1 MTQPQLNLD
10 VPASVVDH
18 AGSVADA
25 GRGAAPS
32 QDDQC
37 ASPCAGVSTP
47 CQNPGCPHH
56 IVPAD
61 ASDER
66 CPDCGHAI
74 RDEEVMCNDDDRP
87 TVEAAD
93 TATGASHKRPAKA
106 PASPPDP
113 AGSRSIAARIVHL
126 AQQLALTDAEQ
137 GELNVLMERHC
148 NTDSPKLLHYLY
160 DDPPAGWGL
169 QKRFI
174 KDGAKNTTKLSRSI
188 DALLANYRVKPDP
201 RLELCLILSDR
212 RTQLETLQCKLDPDG
227 RIRFS
232 LNIAGTKIGRMS
244 CNASSTGSG
253 YGMHSTQDA
262 HKHLFPAAPGH
273 DFYQVDLTG
282 ADSWTVAAECRA
294 LGDPTMWDDM
304 SAGLKPAKALSALY
318 LDGEAANHLPRADLL
333 ARCKALPKDWVY
345 NAAKKATHGSCYG
358 EGDVKMAETLL
369 RDSWEEGGKL
379 ATVTAAQCRKLQD
392 LFFKRYPGVR
402 RWQERVRMLLAR
414 DGCLTA
420 ASGLRRDFFGR
431 KDDHATQKE
440 AYAFCPAANTA
451 HVNNCAILNIWRDPD
466 NRTAGDERIAKLR
479 LQVHDSVLFEA
490 PQDRRD
496 WVKAKIAQWWD
507 TPITVAGTTFTMGYE
522 AQFGPSWGVLTP
534 L

>member
-1 MTQPQLNLD
+1 MRQADLD
-10 VPASVVDH
+10 LGAPPEAPRSVEPASCTMDLAPKGDDGPMA
-18 AGSVADA
+18 AGP
-25 GRGAAPS
+25 R
-32 QDDQC
+32 
-37 ASPCAGVSTP
+37 
-47 CQNPGCPHH
+47 
-56 IVPAD
+56 
-61 ASDER
+61 
-66 CPDCGHAI
+66 
-74 RDEEVMCNDDDRP
+74 
-87 TVEAAD
+87 
-93 TATGASHKRPAKA
+93 
-106 PASPPDP
+106 
-113 AGSRSIAARIVHL
+113 SRAARICDL
-126 AQQLALTDAEQ
+126 AQRLALTDAEL
-137 GELNVLMERHC
+137 GELDVLLERHV
-148 NTDSPKLLHYLY
+148 NTASTPQMRAFLY
-160 DDPPAGWGL
+160 DEPPAGCGFT
-169 QKRFI
+169 KRFI
-174 KDGAKNTTKLSRSI
+174 KDGAKNTTKLSTSI
-188 DALLANYRVKPDP
+188 DALLANYRQKPDR

-212 RTQLETLQCKLDPDG
+212 RTQLESLQCKLDADG

-253 YGMHSTQDA
+253 YGLHSTQDA

-282 ADSWTVAAECRA
+282 ADSWTVAAEAKA

-304 SAGLKPAKALSALY
+304 KGGLKPARALSVLYVDGGMGLPREAMVARSKALVKDYPWLY
-318 LDGEAANHLPRADLL
+318 S
-333 ARCKALPKDWVY
+333 
-345 NAAKKATHGSCYG
+345 AAKKACHGSCYG
-358 EGDVKMAETLL
+358 EGEVKMAETIL

-420 ASGLRRDFFGR
+420 ASGLRRDFFGV
-431 KDDHATQKE
+431 KTDHATQKE

-451 HVNNCAILNIWRDPD
+451 HVNNCAILNIWRDPE
-466 NRTAGDERIAKLR
+466 NRAADGERIAKLR

-496 WVKAKIAQWWD
+496 WVLAKIPQWWA

-522 AQFGPSWGVLTP
+522 ASRGSTWGDVKP
-534 L
+534 I